1 MKLQVGA
8 IKEKAT
14 SLVSEEPAEAYPALL
29 AVQEAG
35 ECRFVAPVTA
45 RLSVGKEYDHI
56 RAHGEVSTTVAL
68 VCSRCLVDFTQE
80 LHTSFTIFYSPAS
93 VGPQD
98 EEVELSEEDLVSIPY
113 EGDEIDFT
121 PEIVAQLITEI
132 PYKPLCREECK
143 GLCASC
149 GVDLNVTE
157 CTCEKDAFSL
167 KFSALKDFK
176 VDK

>member
-1 MKLQVGA
+1 VKLQVGA

-14 SLVSEEPAEAYPALL
+14 SLVSEEPVKVYPALL
-29 AVQEAG
+29 AAQEAG
-35 ECRFVAPVTA
+35 ECRFVAPITA
-45 RLSVGKEYDHI
+45 KLSVEREYDHI
-56 RAHGEVSTTVAL
+56 RAHGEVSATVGL
-68 VCSRCLVDFTQE
+68 TCSRCLADFTQE
-80 LHTSFTIFYSPAS
+80 LHTSFTIFYEPAS

-121 PEIVAQLITEI
+121 PEIVAQIITEI

-149 GVDLNVTE
+149 GVDLNVSQ
-157 CTCEKDAFSL
+157 CTCDKGALSL